1 MMSRRRFGS
10 VRRLPS
16 GRWQVRYRTSD
27 GRQHTAPETFATKT
41 EATRHLAQ
49 VETDLGRGQWSDP
62 RLGRTTF
69 PAWAARWETT
79 TVNLRANTR
88 AAYRNLL
95 RRYLLPTFGPMPLA
109 DLDAMAVRAW
119 LAKLERDRV
128 GASTRAKAYRL
139 LSRILGT
146 AVESGY
152 LARSPCSIRGAAAEP
167 APEMRF
173 STVAE
178 VVALADAIPRRFRA
192 LVLVAAYT
200 GLRWGELAGLR
211 VKRVDL
217 LHRRITVAEQLLE
230 VRGRLAFGP
239 TKTGAGLRTVT
250 LPSVA
255 AEALAEHLGVY
266 AEAGPD
272 GLVFSAARGGP
283 IRRSNFTRRVWIPTT
298 RAAGVEGLRFHDLRH
313 TAATLAVA
321 AGASTRELMVRM
333 GHSSSAAALRYQHVM
348 AGRDAA
354 IAAAL
359 DELVKA
365 ASTHSEDPSAVGSGT
380 RVARTGQSGR
390 KGGGHDRQRWP

>member
-1 MMSRRRFGS
+1 MSRRRFGS

-16 GRWQVRYRTSD
+16 GRWQARYRTND

-49 VETDLGRGQWSDP
+49 VETDLSRGQWSDP

-69 PAWAARWETT
+69 TEWAARWEAT
-79 TVNLRANTR
+79 TVNLRANTQ

-95 RRYLLPTFGPMPLA
+95 RRYLLPTFGPMPLG

-119 LAKLERDRV
+119 LAKLKRDGV
-128 GASTRAKAYRL
+128 GASTRAKSYRL

-152 LARSPCSIRGAAAEP
+152 LARNPCTIRGAASEP

-173 STVAE
+173 ATVTQVA
-178 VVALADAIPRRFRA
+178 ALADAIPPRFRA

-211 VKRVDL
+211 VRRVDL
-217 LHRRITVAEQLLE
+217 LHRQITVAEQLLE

-239 TKTGAGLRTVT
+239 PKTGAALRTVT
-250 LPSVA
+250 LPAVA

-266 AEAGPD
+266 GEGGPD
-272 GLVFSAARGGP
+272 GLVFPAERGGP
-283 IRRSNFTRRVWIPTT
+283 IRRSNFTRRVWIPAT

-359 DELVKA
+359 DELVA
-365 ASTHSEDPSAVGSGT
+365 AAWAQTEDAAAARSGT
-380 RVARTGQSGR
+380 RVARTRQRSR
-390 KGGGHDRQRWP
+390 KGKRE

>member
-1 MMSRRRFGS
+1 MSRRRFGS

-16 GRWQVRYRTSD
+16 GRWQARYRTND
-27 GRQHTAPETFATKT
+27 GRQHTAPETFASKT
-41 EATRHLAQ
+41 AATRHLAQ
-49 VETDLGRGQWSDP
+49 VETDLSRGEWSDP
-62 RLGRTTF
+62 RLSRTTF
-69 PAWAARWETT
+69 AEWAARWEAT
-79 TVNLRANTR
+79 TVNLRANTQ

-119 LAKLERDRV
+119 LARLERDGV
-128 GASTRAKAYRL
+128 GASTRAKSYRL
-139 LSRILGT
+139 LSRILAT
-146 AVESGY
+146 AIESGY
-152 LARSPCSIRGAAAEP
+152 LTRNPCTIRGAASDP
-167 APEMRF
+167 VGEMRF
-173 STVAE
+173 ATVAE
-178 VVALADAIPRRFRA
+178 VAALADAIPPRFRA

-217 LHRRITVAEQLLE
+217 LHRQITVAEQLLE
-230 VRGRLAFGP
+230 VRGQLAFGP
-239 TKTGAGLRTVT
+239 PKTGAGLRTVT
-250 LPSVA
+250 LPTVA
-255 AEALAEHLGVY
+255 AEALAEHLSRY
-266 AEAGPD
+266 AEIGPD
-272 GLVFSAARGGP
+272 GLVFPVERGGP
-283 IRRSNFTRRVWIPTT
+283 IRRSNFTRRVWIPAT

-359 DELVKA
+359 DELVQA
-365 ASTHSEDPSAVGSGT
+365 AWAQTEDAAAVRSGT
-380 RVARTGQSGR
+380 RVARTGQRSQ
-390 KGGGHDRQRWP
+390 KGKRR

>member
-1 MMSRRRFGS
+1 MSRRRFGS

-62 RLGRTTF
+62 RLGRTHLRGVGCSLGGHHGQ
-69 PAWAARWETT
+69 PAGQHPGDLPQPAAP
-79 TVNLRANTR
+79 
-88 AAYRNLL
+88 
-95 RRYLLPTFGPMPLA
+95 LPAA
-109 DLDAMAVRAW
+109 DLRPDAAGRPGRDGGPSLAGEAGTRRSRSEYAGQVLPAAVAHPGHGHRERLPDPQPVHHPRGRVRASPRDAVRH
-119 LAKLERDRV
+119 
-128 GASTRAKAYRL
+128 
-139 LSRILGT
+139 
-146 AVESGY
+146 
-152 LARSPCSIRGAAAEP
+152 RG
-167 APEMRF
+167 RGRG
-173 STVAE
+173 
-178 VVALADAIPRRFRA
+178 LADAIPPRFRA

-200 GLRWGELAGLR
+200 GLRWGDLAGLR
-211 VKRVDL
+211 VRRVDL
-217 LHRRITVAEQLLE
+217 LHHRITVAEQLLE
-230 VRGRLAFGP
+230 VRGQLAVGP
-239 TKTGAGLRTVT
+239 PKTGAGQRMVT
-250 LPSVA
+250 LPTVA

-272 GLVFSAARGGP
+272 GLVFSAERGGP
-283 IRRSNFTRRVWIPTT
+283 IRRSNFTRRVWIPAT

-359 DELVKA
+359 DELVQA
-365 ASTHSEDPSAVGSGT
+365 ASARSEDPVAGGSGT
-380 RVARTGQSGR
+380 RVARTGQHRR
-390 KGGGHDRQRWP
+390 KGNRR

>member
-1 MMSRRRFGS
+1 AGRRRGSLRLRRRFGA

-16 GRWQVRYRTSD
+16 GRWQARYRTND
-27 GRQHTAPETFATKT
+27 GRQHMAPKTFATKT

-49 VETDLGRGQWSDP
+49 VETDLSRGQWAAP

-69 PAWAARWETT
+69 AAWAARWEAT
-79 TVNLRANTR
+79 TVNLRANTQ

-119 LAKLERDRV
+119 LGELERNGV
-128 GASTRAKAYRL
+128 GASTRAKSYRL

-152 LARSPCSIRGAAAEP
+152 LARNPCTIRGAAAEP

-173 STVAE
+173 ATVAE

-217 LHRRITVAEQLLE
+217 LHRQITVAEQLLE

-239 TKTGAGLRTVT
+239 TKTGASLRTVT
-250 LPSVA
+250 LPTVA
-255 AEALAEHLGVY
+255 AEALADHLGVY

-272 GLVFSAARGGP
+272 GLVFSAERGGP

-298 RAAGVEGLRFHDLRH
+298 RAAGVDGVRLHDLR
-313 TAATLAVA
+313 
-321 AGASTRELMVRM
+321 
-333 GHSSSAAALRYQHVM
+333 
-348 AGRDAA
+348 
-354 IAAAL
+354 
-359 DELVKA
+359 
-365 ASTHSEDPSAVGSGT
+365 
-380 RVARTGQSGR
+380 RT
-390 KGGGHDRQRWP
+390 

>member
-1 MMSRRRFGS
+1 VMSRRRFGS

-69 PAWAARWETT
+69 AAWASRWEA

-88 AAYRNLL
+88 ATYRNLL

-119 LAKLERDRV
+119 LAKLDREGV
-128 GASTRAKAYRL
+128 GASTRAKSYRL

-146 AVESGY
+146 AIESGY
-152 LARSPCSIRGAAAEP
+152 LTRNPCTIRGAAAEP

-173 STVAE
+173 ATVAE
-178 VVALADAIPRRFRA
+178 VAALADVIPPRFRA
-192 LVLVAAYT
+192 LVLVAACT

-211 VKRVDL
+211 VRRVDL

-230 VRGRLAFGP
+230 VRGRLGFGP
-239 TKTGAGLRTVT
+239 PKTGAGQRTVT
-250 LPSVA
+250 LPTVA

-266 AEAGPD
+266 AEDGPE
-272 GLVFSAARGGP
+272 GLVFPAERGGP
-283 IRRSNFTRRVWIPTT
+283 ISRSNFTRRVWIPAT

-313 TAATLAVA
+313 TAATLAIA

-359 DELVKA
+359 DELVQA
-365 ASTHSEDPSAVGSGT
+365 ASARSDDPATARSGT
-380 RVARTGQSGR
+380 RVARTGQPGQ
-390 KGGGHDRQRWP
+390 KGKRR

>member
-1 MMSRRRFGS
+1 
-10 VRRLPS
+10 V
-16 GRWQVRYRTSD
+16 
-27 GRQHTAPETFATKT
+27 
-41 EATRHLAQ
+41 
-49 VETDLGRGQWSDP
+49 
-62 RLGRTTF
+62 
-69 PAWAARWETT
+69 AARWEAT
-79 TVNLRANTR
+79 TVNLRANTQ

-95 RRYLLPTFGPMPLA
+95 RRYLLPAFGPMPLG

-119 LAKLERDRV
+119 LARLKRDGV
-128 GASTRAKAYRL
+128 GASTRAKSYRL

-152 LARSPCSIRGAAAEP
+152 LARNPCTVRGAAAEP

-173 STVAE
+173 ATVTQVA
-178 VVALADAIPRRFRA
+178 ALADAIPPRFRA

-239 TKTGAGLRTVT
+239 PKTGAGLRTVT
-250 LPSVA
+250 LPTVA

-266 AEAGPD
+266 AEDSPD
-272 GLVFSAARGGP
+272 GLVFPAERGGP
-283 IRRSNFTRRVWIPTT
+283 IRRSNFTRRIWIPAT

-359 DELVKA
+359 DELVEA
-365 ASTHSEDPSAVGSGT
+365 AWAQTEDAAAARSGT
-380 RVARTGQSGR
+380 RVARTGRSGR
-390 KGGGHDRQRWP
+390 KGRRR

>member
-1 MMSRRRFGS
+1 MSRRRFGS

-16 GRWQVRYRTSD
+16 GRWQARYRTND

-41 EATRHLAQ
+41 AATRHLAQ

-69 PAWAARWETT
+69 TEWAARWEAT
-79 TVNLRANTR
+79 TVSLRGNTR

-95 RRYLLPTFGPMPLA
+95 RRYLLPTFGPMRLA

-119 LAKLERDRV
+119 LAKLEREGV
-128 GASTRAKAYRL
+128 GASTRAKSYRL

-152 LARSPCSIRGAAAEP
+152 LARNPCTIRGAAAEP

-173 STVAE
+173 ATVAE
-178 VVALADAIPRRFRA
+178 VAALAEAIPPRFRA

-250 LPSVA
+250 LPTVA
-255 AEALAEHLGVY
+255 AEAGRAPERLCRGRPGRAGVLGRAGRTDPPQQLHPPGLDPGHPSRRGGGAPLPRPAPHRRHPGGRGGCQHPGADGADGALLLGRGAALPARHGWAGRRHRGRPGRASPGGVDPF
-266 AEAGPD
+266 AGP
-272 GLVFSAARGGP
+272 
-283 IRRSNFTRRVWIPTT
+283 
-298 RAAGVEGLRFHDLRH
+298 
-313 TAATLAVA
+313 
-321 AGASTRELMVRM
+321 
-333 GHSSSAAALRYQHVM
+333 
-348 AGRDAA
+348 GR
-354 IAAAL
+354 
-359 DELVKA
+359 
-365 ASTHSEDPSAVGSGT
+365 P
-380 RVARTGQSGR
+380 
-390 KGGGHDRQRWP
+390 W

>member
-1 MMSRRRFGS
+1 
-10 VRRLPS
+10 
-16 GRWQVRYRTSD
+16 
-27 GRQHTAPETFATKT
+27 
-41 EATRHLAQ
+41 
-49 VETDLGRGQWSDP
+49 
-62 RLGRTTF
+62 
-69 PAWAARWETT
+69 
-79 TVNLRANTR
+79 
-88 AAYRNLL
+88 
-95 RRYLLPTFGPMPLA
+95 MPLA
-109 DLDAMAVRAW
+109 DLDAMVVRAW
-119 LAKLERDRV
+119 LAKLEREGV

-139 LSRILGT
+139 LSRILAT
-146 AVESGY
+146 AIESGY
-152 LARSPCSIRGAAAEP
+152 LARNPCTIRGAATEP

-173 STVAE
+173 AAVAE
-178 VVALADAIPRRFRA
+178 VAALADAIPPRFRA

-217 LHRRITVAEQLLE
+217 LHRQITVAEQLLE

-250 LPSVA
+250 LPTVA
-255 AEALAEHLGVY
+255 AEALAEHLSVY
-266 AEAGPD
+266 AEAGPE
-272 GLVFSAARGGP
+272 GLVFPAERGGP

-298 RAAGVEGLRFHDLRH
+298 RVAGVEGLRFHDLRH

-359 DELVKA
+359 DELVQA
-365 ASTHSEDPSAVGSGT
+365 ASARSEDAVGRGSGT
-380 RVARTGQSGR
+380 RMARTGQRGR
-390 KGGGHDRQRWP
+390 KGERR